1 MKKLSAILV
10 AFVLVAATAVT
21 AFAAGINSSE
31 QAVLDEL
38 KTSVTMKDGE
48 MVIPAEYV
56 NQAENYFNTI
66 DMPEED
72 SKEIIAIIEEGKT
85 FLEKSGAAN
94 IADLTFDQKQKLLSY
109 GEKVVGVIEMSMSYD
124 KTTKKLTISDPTGKV
139 AFSAVPYLTKN
150 GQIADGGVI
159 KTTGSDANY
168 IGFIAVG
175 VAAVVLVAGG
185 ALYLLKS
192 KKERA

>member
-10 AFVLVAATAVT
+10 ALVLVAATAVT

-31 QAVLDEL
+31 QAILDEL
-38 KTSVTMKDGE
+38 KTSVKMKDGE
-48 MVIPAEYV
+48 MVIPTEYV
-56 NQAENYFNTI
+56 NQAENYFNLI
-66 DMPEED
+66 DVPEED
-72 SKEIIAIIEEGKT
+72 SKEIISIIEEGKN

-124 KTTKKLTISDPTGKV
+124 KTTKKLTITDPTGKV
-139 AFSAVPYLTKN
+139 AFCAVPYLTKN
-150 GQIADGGVI
+150 GQIADGDVI
-159 KTTGSDANY
+159 KTTGNDANY
-168 IGFIAVG
+168 FGFIAVG

-185 ALYLLKS
+185 AIYLVKS